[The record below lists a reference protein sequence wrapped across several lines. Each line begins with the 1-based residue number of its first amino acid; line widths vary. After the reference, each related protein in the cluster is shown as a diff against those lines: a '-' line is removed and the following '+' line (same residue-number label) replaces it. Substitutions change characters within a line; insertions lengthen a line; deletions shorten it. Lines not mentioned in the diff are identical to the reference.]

1 MTVTLQFFLFQE
13 VDMTV
18 APISIQ
24 EIREKVMDFTMAFF
38 FDISVI
44 LMKKPDPRETQ
55 WKRLIE
61 PLRWEVMI
69 LAGCLVPVVSVI
81 LFSMERVNPFY
92 KTKFD
97 RVSFHD
103 TFWYAYG
110 CVFMQGM
117 IFKFRHTSMF
127 TSLTATCFFEIY
139 VFK

>member
-1 MTVTLQFFLFQE
+1 
-13 VDMTV
+13 MTV
-18 APISIQ
+18 APLSIQ

-61 PLRWEVMI
+61 PLRWEVMV

-92 KTKFD
+92 KSKFD
-97 RVSFHD
+97 RVSLHD

-117 IFKFRHTSMF
+117 KFKLRNTS
-127 TSLTATCFFEIY
+127 TLTGLTATCLY
-139 VFK
+139 DMYAHVFK

>member
-1 MTVTLQFFLFQE
+1 MTVFSLFFLFQE

-81 LFSMERVNPFY
+81 LFSMERVNSFY
-92 KTKFD
+92 KAKFD
-97 RVSFHD
+97 RFSLHD
-103 TFWYAYG
+103 TFWNAYG

-117 IFKFRHTSMF
+117 TFKFRHTSMC
-127 TSLTATCFFEIY
+127 TSLLNNNLFL
-139 VFK
+139 

>member
-1 MTVTLQFFLFQE
+1 
-13 VDMTV
+13 MTV
-18 APISIQ
+18 APLSIQ
-24 EIREKVMDFTMAFF
+24 ESREKVMDFTMAFF

-61 PLRWEVMI
+61 PLRWEVMV
-69 LAGCLVPVVSVI
+69 LAGCLVPIVSVI

-92 KTKFD
+92 KTKFA
-97 RVSFHD
+97 RISLHD

-117 IFKFRHTSMF
+117 KFKFRNISTF
-127 TSLTATCFFEIY
+127 TGLTATCLYDIY
-139 VFK
+139 AHVFK